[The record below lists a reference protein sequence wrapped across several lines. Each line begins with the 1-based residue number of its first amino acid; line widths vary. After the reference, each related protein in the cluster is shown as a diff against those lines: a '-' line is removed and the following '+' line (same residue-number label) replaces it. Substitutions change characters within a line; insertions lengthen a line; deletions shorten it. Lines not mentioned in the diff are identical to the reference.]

1 MLVAS
6 SRGVKVAGRIKVAN
20 LLTLKWEIILEYPVG
35 QKVIRVLKSRRG
47 ISSQNQRDGGVRTQ
61 PGIADTE
68 DGRRRPQAKE
78 CGWILEAGKGRERDA
93 TVKSPDRNIALLTHP
108 PIMDL

>member
-1 MLVAS
+1 M
-6 SRGVKVAGRIKVAN
+6 
-20 LLTLKWEIILEYPVG
+20 EYPVG

-47 ISSQNQRDGGVRTQ
+47 SQNQRDGGVRTQ

-78 CGWILEAGKGRERDA
+78 CRWILEAGKGRERDA
-93 TVKSPDRNIALLTHP
+93 TVKSPDRNIALLTHRF
-108 PIMDL
+108 